1 MSDLLANLWLG
12 FHVAANPFNILFCLL
27 GALVGTLV
35 GVLPG
40 VGSVATI
47 AMLLPITFGLPPVGA
62 LIMLAGIYYG
72 AQYGG
77 STTSALVNIPGA
89 SRSAI
94 PSPTGPQMD
103 PPG

>member
-47 AMLLPITFGLPPVGA
+47 ALLKGITVLLMAAVA
-62 LIMLAGIYYG
+62 
-72 AQYGG
+72 
-77 STTSALVNIPGA
+77 VV
-89 SRSAI
+89 RSE
-94 PSPTGPQMD
+94 
-103 PPG
+103 